1 MADEFLA
8 LLSDYRQL
16 GANYCVNAKKL
27 APDTD
32 YQKLLSIY
40 ESGLNAC
47 LAGISQTLSQQYSGL
62 PDDEKTSLNQTVQLS
77 GVLTMLGTANEKIGA
92 NSLGTVAVLKLGL
105 DIILKVEKLL
115 LKLYPQAGGPLT
127 LFGWKDII
135 VENIRNVLAAMSGE
149 TPAKETAG
157 FPPTPA
163 PRPAPAGL
171 GGTIAPVTPDSLTQP
186 PAK

>member
-1 MADEFLA
+1 MADEFLT
-8 LLSDYRQL
+8 LLSDYSRL
-16 GANYCVNAKKL
+16 GANYCANAKKL
-27 APDTD
+27 APDPD

-40 ESGLNAC
+40 ESGLNGC
-47 LAGISQTLSQQYSGL
+47 LSGISQTLGRQYSAL
-62 PDDEKTSLNQTVQLS
+62 SEDEKTSLNQTVQLS
-77 GVLTMLGTANEKIGA
+77 GVLAMLGTANEKIGA
-92 NSLGTVAVLKLGL
+92 NSLGTVAVLKLAL

-127 LFGWKDII
+127 LFGFKDII

-149 TPAKETAG
+149 MPAKETAG

-163 PRPAPAGL
+163 PPPTKPGP
-171 GGTIAPVTPDSLTQP
+171 GGTIAPVTPESLTQP